1 MQATLQITNADEN
14 LIKALKGVIKLYP
27 QAKVKVNK
35 EKTDKEKY
43 EFLRLKE
50 TTSYKTYLK
59 MSQADKKS
67 ARDRIRKYELESV
80 DEQ

>member
-1 MQATLQITNADEN
+1 MQATLQITNVDEN

-50 TTSYKTYLK
+50 TTSYKAYLK

>member
-35 EKTDKEKY
+35 ENDMELGY
-43 EFLRLKE
+43 E
-50 TTSYKTYLK
+50 
-59 MSQADKKS
+59 
-67 ARDRIRKYELESV
+67 
-80 DEQ
+80 